1 MSGSVIGALRVVL
14 GMDSAAFETGAKK
27 AGGTLSKLD
36 KGVRNF
42 GSGMQ
47 KFGDGVTAYG
57 QTLSL
62 FSAAIAGAATAAF
75 GLAASA
81 ADAGDRI
88 DKSSKSAGVSAEYY
102 QEMAFAMGQVT
113 DLSQDELDKGLV
125 TLNRRL
131 GDAATGSKSA
141 AAAFEAIG
149 ISQKDIASGSVTTE
163 QAMDRLVAYLSESTD
178 ASTAAAVAADLFGK
192 TGARIGPQM
201 SNSAGEIAGL
211 RDRAHELGIV
221 MTQEAVDAAAKFG
234 DKWSEVGTAVEGLKI
249 KIANELLPILVDRLI
264 PAILDTI
271 IPAIGSLI
279 AEVGK
284 WIHWFG
290 DLDPMIQDV
299 VGWITAAFA
308 VGGPVLLAIG
318 AVSKIIGGLIA
329 ATGPVGLFIT
339 AAGLL
344 YTAWQIWGDDF
355 KAVVGGAVTAV
366 TKKFE
371 DFLGLMQ
378 RVIDKAVAIKDAIAD
393 ALTAGAKQWGS
404 PDGAYGG
411 AGGGG
416 GSVVM
421 GVSMGAD
428 VAAGLEAGVN
438 GGQGAAAKAGAN
450 LAGAL
455 EDGANERLDRN
466 SPSKVF
472 MAIGEDVMAGLGIGI
487 EGATSGPVNAITSA
501 IGQMIGEISGF
512 GDMSEGTFRRVGGW
526 FADLAQGATTLGESL
541 SRMVDSYAQQQQ
553 SLAVD
558 AVGGVLSDS
567 FGAVGGGLMTGLLG
581 GLLGFQNGGSFQVG
595 GVGGTDS
602 QIVAFRA
609 SPNERVAVTKP
620 GQFDGVAQAGQGGG
634 TIQLHV
640 QSDPAV
646 IVKIAENTAGV
657 AVKAG
662 LKQVPSIMD
671 NHNKRVR

>member
-27 AGGTLSKLD
+27 SQSTLSRLD

-42 GSGMQ
+42 GKGMQ

-62 FSAAIAGAATAAF
+62 FSAAITGAAAAAF

-81 ADAGDRI
+81 ADAGDRVA
-88 DKSSKSAGVSAEYY
+88 KSARSAGVGAEYY

-113 DLSQDELDKGLV
+113 DLSQDELDKGLL
-125 TLNRRL
+125 TLSRRL

-192 TGARIGPQM
+192 SGARMGAQM
-201 SNSAGEIAGL
+201 SGSAGEIAGL

-221 MTQEAVDAAAKFG
+221 MTDEALNASEAFG

-249 KIANELLPILVDRLI
+249 KLANELLPILVDTLI

-271 IPAIGSLI
+271 IPAIGTLI
-279 AEVGK
+279 TKVGE

-290 DLDPMIQDV
+290 ELDPMIQQV

-318 AVSKIIGGLIA
+318 AVSTIIGGLIA
-329 ATGPVGLFIT
+329 ATGPVGLFIA

-344 YTAWQIWGDDF
+344 YAAWNQWGDDF
-355 KAVVGGAVTAV
+355 KAAVGGAVDWVA
-366 TKKFE
+366 TKF
-371 DFLGLMQ
+371 DAFLIKLQ
-378 RVIDKAVAIKDAIAD
+378 SIIDKAVAVKTAITEAF
-393 ALTAGAKQWGS
+393 TAGAKEWGS
-404 PDGAYGG
+404 PDGTYGG

-416 GSVVM
+416 GSVIM
-421 GVSMGAD
+421 GVVGAD
-428 VAAGLEAGVN
+428 AAQGLVDGVNNGQRDAAGAGHD
-438 GGQGAAAKAGAN
+438 

-455 EDGANERLDRN
+455 VDGTRRELDSH
-466 SPSKVF
+466 SPSRVM
-472 MAIGEDVMAGLGIGI
+472 MAIGGDVADGLAIGI
-487 EGATSGPVNAITSA
+487 ADNTAKPVNAITSA

-558 AVGGVLSDS
+558 AVGGVLSGS

-662 LKQVPSIMD
+662 LKQVPSIMA
-671 NHNKRVR
+671 NHNKRVD